1 MLNLSENRIDH
12 LVEKEKYT
20 SFSSVIRLN
29 SAKIIARLMLGILV
43 FSILFLFL
51 PWTQNIQSRG
61 LVTTLYP
68 SERPNTLQSVIPGA
82 IQKWYVREGDFVK
95 KGDTILVLSE
105 IKDEY
110 FDPLLVERVQ
120 SQIDAKTR
128 SQGAY
133 SDKVNALNQQLFALD
148 QGLRVKLQQADMK
161 VQQAS
166 FKLQADSA
174 QYIAQQ
180 AEYEVAEY
188 QFRRMDTL
196 YQRGLKSLTD
206 LESRRIRLQESTA
219 RLQTVQNRILS
230 SIADL
235 GVAKA
240 ELNAL
245 QQEYAEKS
253 SKSLSERSG
262 AESALFE
269 SVAEIAK
276 MQNTLSNYSIRQG
289 YYYITAP
296 QDGYIT
302 QTIKAGIGEMV
313 STGEQLLS
321 IMPAKITMATEV
333 YVRPMDVSL
342 LSQGVK
348 VRLQFDGWPAVVF
361 SGWPGTSFGTYG
373 GIVAAIDNFPS
384 ENGLFRILVKPDP
397 NDEPWP
403 ELVRV
408 GGGTR
413 AIILLNNVPI
423 WYELWRQINGFPPD
437 FYVMP
442 NDAPQKASTSKNDK
456 KK

>member
-12 LVEKEKYT
+12 LVDKSKYS
-20 SFSSVIRLN
+20 SFTYVLKLN
-29 SAKIIARLMLGILV
+29 SARIIARMMVGLLIFSFV
-43 FSILFLFL
+43 FMFL
-51 PWTQNIQSRG
+51 PWTQNIQSNG
-61 LVTTLYP
+61 VVTTLYP

-82 IQKWYVREGDFVK
+82 IQKWYVKEGDFVR

-105 IKDEY
+105 VKDEY
-110 FDPLLVERVQ
+110 FDPLLVDRFKT
-120 SQIDAKTR
+120 QIDAKTQ
-128 SQGAY
+128 SQSAY
-133 SDKVNALNQQLFALD
+133 SNKINALD
-148 QGLRVKLQQADMK
+148 QQLQALDLGLRVKLQQADMK

-174 QYIAQQ
+174 QYKAQI

-206 LESRRIRLQESTA
+206 LEGRRIRLQEATA

-240 ELNAL
+240 ELNSL

-253 SKSLSERSG
+253 SKSLSDRSS
-262 AESALFE
+262 AESMLFE
-269 SVAEIAK
+269 NRAEIAK
-276 MQNTLSNYSIRQG
+276 MENTLSNYSIRQG
-289 YYYITAP
+289 FYYITAP

-313 STGEQLLS
+313 ATGEQLLS
-321 IMPAKITMATEV
+321 IMPSKITKATEV

-342 LSQGVK
+342 LSEGVK

-373 GIVAAIDNFPS
+373 GLVTAIDNFPS
-384 ENGLFRILVKPDP
+384 ANGLFRVLVKPDP
-397 NDEPWP
+397 DDEPWP

-408 GGGTR
+408 GGGTK

-437 FYVMP
+437 FYNMP
-442 NDAPQKASTSKNDK
+442 NDAPQSTTIKRAK
-456 KK
+456 K

>member
-12 LVEKEKYT
+12 LVDKSTYS
-20 SFSSVIRLN
+20 SFSHVLKLN
-29 SAKIIARLMLGILV
+29 SARVISRLMVGLLL
-43 FSILFLFL
+43 FSFLFMFL
-51 PWTQNIQSRG
+51 PWTQNIQSNG
-61 LVTTLYP
+61 VVTTLYP
-68 SERPNTLQSVIPGA
+68 SERPNTLQSIIPGA
-82 IQKWYVREGDFVK
+82 IQEWYVREGDFVK
-95 KGDTILVLSE
+95 KGDTILVLTE

-110 FDPLLVERVQ
+110 FDPLLIDRFRT
-120 SQIDAKTR
+120 QIDAKTQ
-128 SQGAY
+128 SQSAY
-133 SDKVNALNQQLFALD
+133 SNKISALD
-148 QGLRVKLQQADMK
+148 QQLQALDLGLRVKLQQADMK

-174 QYIAQQ
+174 QYQAQI

-206 LESRRIRLQESTA
+206 LEGRRIRLQEATA

-240 ELNAL
+240 ELNSL

-253 SKSLSERSG
+253 SKSLSDRSS
-262 AESALFE
+262 AESMLFE
-269 SVAEIAK
+269 NRAEIAK
-276 MQNTLSNYSIRQG
+276 MENTLSNYSIRQG
-289 YYYITAP
+289 FYYITAP

-313 STGEQLLS
+313 TTGEELLS
-321 IMPAKITMATEV
+321 IMPYKITKATEV
-333 YVRPMDVSL
+333 YVKPMDVSL

-361 SGWPGTSFGTYG
+361 SGWPGTSFGTFG
-373 GIVAAIDNFPS
+373 GIVTAIDNFPS
-384 ENGLFRILVKPDP
+384 LNGQFRVLVKPDP
-397 NDEPWP
+397 DDEPWP
-403 ELVRV
+403 ELIRV
-408 GGGTR
+408 GGGTK

-437 FYVMP
+437 FYNMP
-442 NDAPQKASTSKNDK
+442 NDAPPTSKATKSTK
-456 KK
+456 K